1 MSHLI
6 YSDTAC
12 DLGEGVL
19 WHPQT
24 QTLYWF
30 DILKGRLYASVDQ
43 HERFWQFDRM
53 VSAAGWVDD
62 TTLLIASERD
72 LFTFDTETDTE
83 THVADLEADNPVTRS
98 NDGRADPWGGFW
110 IGTMGKQAES
120 GAGAIYRFY
129 QGQVRMLY
137 DSVTIPNAICFAPG
151 GAYAYFADT
160 PTHVIRRVTLDA
172 DGWPSAPP
180 EDWIDL
186 RAEGLKPDG
195 AVCDGQGNLWNAQ
208 WGAGRV
214 ACYSPEGRFMTALG
228 LAAGQTS
235 CPAFGGADL
244 TTMFVT
250 SAADGAGVDDRLAG
264 MTFSVPTGFKGQAAN
279 RVLL

>member
-1 MSHLI
+1 MSHMI
-6 YSDTAC
+6 YSDTVC
-12 DLGEGVL
+12 TLGEGPL

-30 DILKGRLYASVDQ
+30 DILEGRLYASVDQ

-72 LFTFDTETDTE
+72 LFTFDTATDTE
-83 THVADLEADNPVTRS
+83 THIADLEADTPATRS

-110 IGTMGKQAES
+110 IGTMGKNAES
-120 GAGAIYRFY
+120 GAGAIYRYFE
-129 QGQVRMLY
+129 GSLRMVY
-137 DSVTIPNAICFAPG
+137 DALTIPNAICFAPG

-160 PTHVIRRVTLDA
+160 PTHQIRRVTLDA
-172 DGWPSAPP
+172 QGWPSAPP
-180 EDWIDL
+180 EVFLDFT
-186 RAEGLKPDG
+186 REGLMPDG
-195 AVCDGQGNLWNAQ
+195 AVCDSQGNLWNAQ

-228 LAAGQTS
+228 IAAARAS
-235 CPAFGGADL
+235 CPAFGGPDL
-244 TTMFVT
+244 SRLYVTT
-250 SAADGAGVDDRLAG
+250 AAQGAGPDDPLAG
-264 MTFSVPTGFKGQAAN
+264 HTFCIPTGFKGLAAH
-279 RVLL
+279 RVVL